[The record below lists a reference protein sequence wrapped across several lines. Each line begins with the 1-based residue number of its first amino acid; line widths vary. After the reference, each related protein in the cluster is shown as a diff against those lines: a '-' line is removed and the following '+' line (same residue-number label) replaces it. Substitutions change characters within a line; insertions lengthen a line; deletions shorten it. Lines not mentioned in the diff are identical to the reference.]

1 MSGIF
6 TWLDRGV
13 EVLAR
18 GIRWLA
24 LAMVLVT
31 LVVVV
36 LRYVFNVGAI
46 PLQEA
51 VMYMHGVLFLL
62 GIPYGLRQGTHV
74 RVDIFYA
81 RRLAPWQTHIN
92 LVGHIIFLLPLG
104 IFITVTC

>member
-13 EVLAR
+13 EILAR

-81 RRLAPWQTHIN
+81 RQAGNVGEFNQWRH
-92 LVGHIIFLLPLG
+92 LVVVPTANFG
-104 IFITVTC
+104 VCR